1 MHMHMHMHMCM
12 HMHMLLHVCL
22 CGIRVGSRFP
32 VLPDP
37 RVPPVF
43 YADQMLI
50 YARALTERGVP
61 RWRPV
66 GRIQRNQQV

>member
-12 HMHMLLHVCL
+12 HMHMLLHVCLCRL

-43 YADQMLI
+43 YADLR
-50 YARALTERGVP
+50 ARA
-61 RWRPV
+61 
-66 GRIQRNQQV
+66 N